1 MINFGIDAELL
12 RRLSPTARREL
23 LQLLR
28 QEVTRLYR
36 EVADL
41 DWNPESD
48 VSYPLSVDE
57 ARMLI
62 RGLPEAS
69 RRMLRLFARHYDG
82 QRGYAQLDE
91 LMEITGHDQYDQL
104 GQEVSGITLALR
116 SVTGHTD
123 AWLLNWDPEDWA
135 WDEESSTY
143 SKGAYFISGTAVRA
157 LRQAFGMSVPEQE

>member
-1 MINFGIDAELL
+1 MINFLIDGGLL
-12 RRLSPTARREL
+12 RRLSPTARREI

-28 QEVTRLYR
+28 QEVSQLYR

-48 VSYPLSVDE
+48 VSYPLTVEE
-57 ARMLI
+57 ARALI

-69 RRMLRLFARHYDG
+69 RRMLRLLARQYDG
-82 QRGYAQLDE
+82 ERGRAQLQE
-91 LMEITGHDQYDQL
+91 LLEVTGHDQYDQL
-104 GQEVSGITLALR
+104 GHEVSGITLALR

-123 AWLLNWDPEDWA
+123 AWLLNWDPEDWL
-135 WDEESSTY
+135 WDEASSTY

-157 LRQAFGMSVPEQE
+157 LRQAFGMSVPEPE